1 MGGPS
6 IDKSC
11 SLAWITLALFAGKAE
26 SQTATPIQSDA
37 SQSYLFSTKV
47 ELVVLNATV
56 RDKKG
61 WLVSDLTQSDFE
73 LSEDGVPQN
82 IRLFQH
88 EDIPV
93 AVALVVDHS
102 GSMAPKLAEVIAAA
116 RTFVASSRSDD
127 DMFVVNFNEN
137 VTLEL
142 SAGRSHA
149 NRRDQLALAI
159 ASRPTQGRTAL
170 YDAVIK
176 ASAELQTASQK
187 KKVLIVIS
195 DGGDNASSHTLADV
209 LSVVGRSNALVYTI
223 GVFDEDD
230 LDRNPAAL
238 RRLAHISGGEA
249 FLPQQLSEIVSICE
263 HIARDIRNQYT
274 VGYVSSNP
282 AQPGTY
288 HSIRLVARAAGK
300 GKLAVR
306 TRAGYIAGETTK

>member
-1 MGGPS
+1 MDS
-6 IDKSC
+6 RC
-11 SLAWITLALFAGKAE
+11 NLALLTVVFFVGNAG
-26 SQTATPIQSDA
+26 SQTAPSKEADTAKP
-37 SQSYLFSTKV
+37 YLFSTRV

-73 LSEDGVPQN
+73 LYEDGVPQT

-93 AVALVVDHS
+93 AVGLVVDHS
-102 GSMAPKLAEVIAAA
+102 GSMAPKLAEVITAA

-137 VTLEL
+137 ATLEL
-142 SAGRSHA
+142 SEANRHA
-149 NRRDQLALAI
+149 NRPDQLALAI
-159 ASRPTQGRTAL
+159 SSRPTQGQTAL

-176 ASAELQTASQK
+176 ASAQLQTASQK

-195 DGGDNASSHTLADV
+195 DGGDNASSHSLAEV
-209 LSVVGRSNALVYTI
+209 LTVVEQSNALVYTV

-230 LDRNPAAL
+230 VDRNPAVL
-238 RRLAHISGGEA
+238 RRLAHVSGGEA
-249 FLPQQLSEIVSICE
+249 FFPPQLSEVVSICE
-263 HIARDIRNQYT
+263 RIARDIRNQYT
-274 VGYVSSNP
+274 VGYVSTNP
-282 AQPGTY
+282 AQSGVY
-288 HSIRLVARAAGK
+288 RSIRLVARAAGR

-306 TRAGYIAGETTK
+306 TRSGYLAGEPAK